1 MKPPTGMMCW
11 GKLSVEKKR
20 PRHASIEKNIRIHVQ
35 CGEQLPFISM
45 NTCVCIYIY
54 WEREGESVC
63 VFSASRYF
71 ILIGHHRFRIEYDIA
86 SLTGV
91 GEHDGN
97 LFPEFVLFLSRAEPP
112 MVAGSS
118 LSNHVDI
125 RFFHSWCAVVKFAL
139 RPLRQKHEEEKWWE
153 MDLLPGCVL
162 ELEKSRNIKRNMI
175 RCKNM

>member
-1 MKPPTGMMCW
+1 M
-11 GKLSVEKKR
+11 
-20 PRHASIEKNIRIHVQ
+20 
-35 CGEQLPFISM
+35 
-45 NTCVCIYIY
+45 CIYIY
-54 WEREGESVC
+54 IEREREKVCVC

-71 ILIGHHRFRIEYDIA
+71 ILIGHHRFMIEYDIA

-125 RFFHSWCAVVKFAL
+125 RFFHS
-139 RPLRQKHEEEKWWE
+139 
-153 MDLLPGCVL
+153 
-162 ELEKSRNIKRNMI
+162 
-175 RCKNM
+175 